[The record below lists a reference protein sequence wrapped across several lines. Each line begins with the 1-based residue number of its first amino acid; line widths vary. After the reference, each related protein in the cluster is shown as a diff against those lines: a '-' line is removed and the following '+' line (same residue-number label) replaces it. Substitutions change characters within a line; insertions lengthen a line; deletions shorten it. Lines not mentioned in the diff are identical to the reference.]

1 MKNTIEQIT
10 RLTKM
15 KRAFRRFACV
25 IAGALLLIITPGLA
39 QAGASPGPA
48 AGGQSKTL
56 WEQIKEGGWVMFPIA
71 LCSIATLYLIG
82 DGTMRTS
89 RKKAAPPDQVEAFKA
104 FFRQGDYVVRIIIAK
119 RIHHLCRMCCGSESA
134 CSERANRSP
143 RKV

>member
-1 MKNTIEQIT
+1 MKNMFEQIT

-15 KRAFRRFACV
+15 KRAVRPFACAL
-25 IAGALLLIITPGLA
+25 AGALLLFVTSGLA
-39 QAGASPGPA
+39 QAAASPESA
-48 AGGQSKTL
+48 ANGQSKTL

-71 LCSIATLYLIG
+71 LCSAATLYLSG

>member
-1 MKNTIEQIT
+1 MKNTIEQVT

-15 KRAFRRFACV
+15 KRALRPFAGA
-25 IAGALLLIITPGLA
+25 IAGALLLLTTSGLA
-39 QAGASPGPA
+39 QATASPGPTA
-48 AGGQSKTL
+48 DGQSRTL

-71 LCSIATLYLIG
+71 LCSVATLYLIG